1 MPPTPLP
8 PSRADPPLDANLE
21 TPLEPA
27 SNGTPHISTATRHK
41 TWTDRERV
49 DDIMRYI
56 RQKHKMS
63 VNQFVRAYA
72 TTINDRGGQNT
83 ATFRA
88 HKLADTILEDDDIL
102 QLQNHKNLGR
112 VGLFSVAQIRKEMV
126 QLESVDGYFG
136 AYKHRD
142 NIEDMGFQMAIQ
154 QLERQAPCLLA
165 LLDALII
172 PRRVRQDQKERE
184 PLSGRVALIT
194 AILCFSRGRSTSNN
208 LQRTLGLYFYSMGVK
223 RRVISV
229 LHGLGVCE
237 SYRTINRENRAIAE
251 RAQEGTSYPQSI
263 DHADALQGQSYG
275 SGPAE

>member
-8 PSRADPPLDANLE
+8 PSRADSPRDADLDTL
-21 TPLEPA
+21 LEPT
-27 SNGTPHISTATRHK
+27 SNGTPHASTATRHK

-49 DDIMRYI
+49 DDIMQYI
-56 RQKHKMS
+56 RRKHKMS

-72 TTINDRGGQNT
+72 TAINDRGGQNT

-88 HKLADTILEDDDIL
+88 RKLADMILEDGDIL
-102 QLQNHKNLGR
+102 QLQKHKNLGR
-112 VGLFSVAQIRKEMV
+112 VGLFSAAQIRKEMV

-142 NIEDMGFQMAIQ
+142 NIEDMDFQMAIQ

-165 LLDALII
+165 LLDTLII

-229 LHGLGVCE
+229 LHGLGICE
-237 SYRTINRENRAIAE
+237 SYRTINRENHAMAE
-251 RAQEGTSYPQSI
+251 RAQEGMAYLQSI
-263 DHADALQGQSYG
+263 DCTDALQGQSYS